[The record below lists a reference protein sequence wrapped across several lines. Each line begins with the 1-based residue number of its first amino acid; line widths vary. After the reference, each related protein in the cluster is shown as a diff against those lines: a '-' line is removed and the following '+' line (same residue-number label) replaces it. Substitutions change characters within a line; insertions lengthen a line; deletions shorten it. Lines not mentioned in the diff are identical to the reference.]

1 MLSAQREEKSSL
13 AFGGQALLEG
23 VMMRS
28 PTHVVMCVRQPN
40 HEISTHAEKR
50 ESITRRYKILGLPF
64 LRGVVGLFETF
75 YIGIKGIYYA
85 ANMAL
90 EEEEEL
96 TVKEFSVAV
105 AFALALTSLFFIIPY
120 LLTTLFSLVGF
131 NLVGV
136 LFNVVEAVVR
146 VTIFLLYLVLVAMWG

>member
-40 HEISTHAEKR
+40 NEISTHAEKR
-50 ESITRRYKILGLPF
+50 ESITRRYKTLGLPF

-105 AFALALTSLFFIIPY
+105 AFALALTSLFFIIP
-120 LLTTLFSLVGF
+120 FSF
-131 NLVGV
+131 IQ
-136 LFNVVEAVVR
+136 F
-146 VTIFLLYLVLVAMWG
+146 